1 MMRRL
6 LFALLVFAAPLAARA
21 AHAADTEV
29 VVENDE
35 NRIVREVGQ
44 QLRCAVCQSESV
56 ADSNSTLA
64 RNMRDIIRE
73 KVRAGESPDEIKAYF
88 VSKYG
93 DYILMEPRKMG
104 VNWVLWGFPFV
115 ALVLG
120 GIVVALRFMRR
131 PASASVQ
138 AEAAPMET
146 DALINAL
153 RNPSPDDAP
162 QEKS

>member
-1 MMRRL
+1 MMRRI
-6 LFALLVFAAPLAARA
+6 LFALLVFTAPLAARPV
-21 AHAADTEV
+21 HAADEV
-29 VVENDE
+29 VVENEE
-35 NRIVREVGQ
+35 NRLVREVGQ

-73 KVRAGESPDEIKAYF
+73 KVRAGESPEDIKAYF

-104 VNWVLWGFPFV
+104 VNWLLWGFPFV
-115 ALVLG
+115 ALLLG
-120 GIVVALRFMRR
+120 GILVALRFMRR
-131 PASASVQ
+131 PASAPAH

-146 DALINAL
+146 DALLNAL
-153 RNPSPDDAP
+153 RNSSSDDAP

>member
-1 MMRRL
+1 MMRRFV
-6 LFALLVFAAPLAARA
+6 FALVLLAAPLAAPSA
-21 AHAADTEV
+21 YAADDI
-29 VVENDE
+29 VVEDQE

-73 KVRAGESPDEIKAYF
+73 KVRAGESPAEIKAYF

-93 DYILMEPRKMG
+93 DYILMEPRKTG
-104 VNWVLWGFPFV
+104 ANWVLWGFPFV
-115 ALVLG
+115 ALLLG
-120 GIVVALRFMRR
+120 GILVALRFMRR
-131 PASASVQ
+131 PASVSAT
-138 AEAAPMET
+138 AESAPIET

-153 RNPSPDDAP
+153 RNPPPDDAP

>member
-1 MMRRL
+1 MMRRFW
-6 LFALLVFAAPLAARA
+6 FALLLLAAPLAPRTA
-21 AHAADTEV
+21 AAQDV
-29 VVENDE
+29 VVEAEED
-35 NRIVREVGQ
+35 RLVREVGQ

-73 KVRAGESPDEIKAYF
+73 KLRAGESPEAIKAYF

-93 DYILMEPRKMG
+93 DYILMEPRKTG
-104 VNWVLWGFPFV
+104 VNWVLWGFPFITLIV
-115 ALVLG
+115 G
-120 GIVVALRFMRR
+120 GILVALRFMRR
-131 PASASVQ
+131 PAAASAP
-138 AEAAPMET
+138 AEAAPIET

-153 RNPSPDDAP
+153 RNPPADDAP